1 MTAGQVEMKRTGQ
14 LAKARSDLDQ
24 AESQGVELDP
34 GSVADGLDQP
44 GTQGIQQPVGRG
56 VHEQTEGVG
65 PEAVVAQPVCFDS
78 VFEVFQPVLG
88 FAAIHVPVVDGQ
100 RVLAACGDNKPR
112 IWSFA
117 EDFSF
122 IDHAA

>member
-1 MTAGQVEMKRTGQ
+1 MSSWIR
-14 LAKARSDLDQ
+14 
-24 AESQGVELDP
+24 

-100 RVLAACGDNKPR
+100 RVSLRVVTINRVFGPLLRTSAL
-112 IWSFA
+112 
-117 EDFSF
+117 
-122 IDHAA
+122 